1 MARSRRVAGGLDLTG
16 GGGSRSLASVRRS
29 SSKQREPL
37 PRGFGTIWTTVAVDL
52 IGFGIVLPI
61 LPQYAERFGASP
73 LTIGVLVASFSMA
86 QLVFAPIWGRLSD
99 RIGRKPVLLISLFG
113 TAIGSLLTGVAPSI
127 ALLFLGRIIDGA
139 SGASVSVAQAA
150 VADVAPA
157 RDRARLMGLLGAAF
171 GVGFV
176 AGPAIGAVGALINPR
191 VPFFIAAAISTVN
204 ALVAIKRLP
213 ETSPEHGGIGH
224 EALADGIADG
234 IEGSA
239 ELERAGSLDGP
250 QPGTPFESEAAYV
263 TGGDQA
269 RDASGWGVDRHSII
283 RLITVSFVGM
293 VAFSGFEATFALLTD
308 ARYGLTLSG
317 TAGVFTVI
325 GLALVVVQ
333 VSLVGRVNDR
343 LGESPTLRAGL
354 TANAMGLLLLAVDG
368 GWVTLVASLTLLV
381 VGQGLITPTLSS
393 AVAGRAGRERGTWL
407 GWQQS
412 AGGLARIIGPIT
424 AGALFEHIGVGS
436 PYVVGA
442 VLALVALSLVPRGTA
457 VADPVATG

>member
-1 MARSRRVAGGLDLTG
+1 
-16 GGGSRSLASVRRS
+16 VRRS

-61 LPQYAERFGASP
+61 LPQYAERFDASP
-73 LTIGVLVASFSMA
+73 LTIGVLVASFSLA

-113 TAIGSLLTGVAPSI
+113 TALGSLLTGVAGSI
-127 ALLFLGRIIDGA
+127 VLLFLGRILDGA

-157 RDRARLMGLLGAAF
+157 RDRAKLMGLLGAAF

-176 AGPAIGAVGALINPR
+176 AGPAIGALGALVNPR
-191 VPFFIAAAISTVN
+191 VPFFIAAAISAVN

-213 ETSPEHGGIGH
+213 ETSPEHGGIGQ
-224 EALADGIADG
+224 EALAANV
-234 IEGSA
+234 EGAA
-239 ELERAGSLDGP
+239 EMERAGSLDGP
-250 QPGTPFESEAAYV
+250 QPGTPIESEAV
-263 TGGDQA
+263 I
-269 RDASGWGVDRHSII
+269 ASGGRPPGSGAGGRVNRSPII

-308 ARYGLTLSG
+308 ARYGLKLSG
-317 TAGVFTVI
+317 TGAVFTAI

-333 VSLVGRVNDR
+333 VSMVGRVNDR
-343 LGESPTLRAGL
+343 LGESGTLRAAL
-354 TANAMGLLLLAVDG
+354 TANAIGLALLAVNG
-368 GWVTLVASLTLLV
+368 GWATLVLSLTFLV
-381 VGQGLITPTLSS
+381 LGQGLITPTLSS
-393 AVAGRAGRERGTWL
+393 AVAGRAGRERGMWL

-412 AGGLARIIGPIT
+412 AGGLARVVGPIT
-424 AGALFEHIGVGS
+424 AGAMFQHIGVGS
-436 PYVVGA
+436 PYVLGA
-442 VLALVALSLVPRGTA
+442 FLALIALSVVPGVA
-457 VADPVATG
+457 PVADPVATG